1 MEKVGTV
8 ELKELIDGLFEL
20 YVFGKLQAEDGI
32 DWQDAAALAAKVIN
46 DDEFREKLILAFTGF
61 KALEAEVKDLDF
73 QEGLELTQYLI
84 EKLK

>member
-8 ELKELIDGLFEL
+8 ELKELVDGLFEL
-20 YVFGKLQAEDGI
+20 YSFGKLQAEDGI
-32 DWQDAAALAAKVIN
+32 DWQDAAALAGKIIN

>member
-8 ELKELIDGLFEL
+8 ELKELVDGLFEL
-20 YVFGKLQAEDGI
+20 YSFGKLQAEDGI
-32 DWQDAAALAAKVIN
+32 DWQDAAALAGKIIN
-46 DDEFREKLILAFTGF
+46 DDEFREKLVLAFTGF